1 MKPTFKALVL
11 SAHPDDLELSCG
23 GTISKI
29 TSNGGIVDN
38 FILCPYQDHKK
49 YLPETSKIL
58 GFNPILN
65 EVKERPKLDHNL
77 IGSIESQLDIS
88 SYDLLITHWKEDWH
102 QDHRICHEVANSL
115 RRKQPLEVWY
125 MNSFPYCQKYSTFE
139 ANVFSD
145 ISLYVDKKRKAIEVY
160 KNVNPRW
167 VNDVE
172 SMSRFRGS
180 FINKQHA
187 EVFKADT
194 ILF

>member
-1 MKPTFKALVL
+1 MKVLVL

-23 GTISKI
+23 GTISKMKSMGATI
-29 TSNGGIVDN
+29 DN

-49 YLPETSKIL
+49 YLITTSAIL
-58 GFNPILN
+58 GFNVILN

-77 IGSIESQLDIS
+77 IGSIESQLDMP

-102 QDHRICHEVANSL
+102 QDHRICHDVANTL

-125 MNSFPYCQKYSTFE
+125 MNAFPYCQKYTTFE

-145 ISLYVDKKRKAIEVY
+145 ISNHFMNKRKAIECY
-160 KNVNPRW
+160 KNVNSRW
-167 VNDVE
+167 VDDVE
-172 SMSRFRGS
+172 AMSKFRGS
-180 FINKQHA
+180 FINVEHA

>member
-1 MKPTFKALVL
+1 MKTLVL
-11 SAHPDDLELSCG
+11 TAHPDDLEMSCG
-23 GTISKI
+23 GTVTKI
-29 TSNGGIVDN
+29 VHQGGSVDN

-49 YLPETSKIL
+49 YLPETTDIL
-58 GFNPILN
+58 GFNVILN

-102 QDHRICHEVANSL
+102 QDHRICHDVGNTL

-125 MNSFPYCQKYSTFE
+125 MNAFPYCQKYKSFE

-145 ISLYVDKKRKAIEVY
+145 ISMHYRQKRKAIECY
-160 KNVNPRW
+160 KNVESRW
-167 VNDVE
+167 VEDIE

-180 FINKQHA
+180 FIKVPHA
-187 EVFKADT
+187 EVFKAD
-194 ILF
+194 

>member
-1 MKPTFKALVL
+1 MKTLVL
-11 SAHPDDLELSCG
+11 TAHPDDLEMSCG
-23 GTISKI
+23 GTVAKI
-29 TSNGGIVDN
+29 VHQGGSVDN

-49 YLPETSKIL
+49 YLPETTDIL
-58 GFNPILN
+58 GFNVILN

-102 QDHRICHEVANSL
+102 QDHRICHDVGNTL

-125 MNSFPYCQKYSTFE
+125 MNAFPYCQKYKSFE

-145 ISLYVDKKRKAIEVY
+145 ISMHYQQKRKAIECY
-160 KNVNPRW
+160 KNVESRW
-167 VNDVE
+167 VEDIE

-180 FINKQHA
+180 FIKVPHA

>member
-1 MKPTFKALVL
+1 MKVLVL

-23 GTISKI
+23 GTVSKMKSMGATI
-29 TSNGGIVDN
+29 DN

-49 YLPETSKIL
+49 YLITTSAIL

-65 EVKERPKLDHNL
+65 EDKERPKLDHNL
-77 IGSIESQLDIS
+77 IGKIEKQLDIS

-102 QDHRICHEVANSL
+102 QDHRICHEVGNTLS
-115 RRKQPLEVWY
+115 RKQPLEVWY
-125 MNSFPYCQKYSTFE
+125 MNAFPYCQKYTSFE

-145 ISLYVDKKRKAIEVY
+145 ISDHVVNMRQAIQCY
-160 KNVNPRW
+160 KNVDPKW
-167 VNDVE
+167 ASKVE
-172 SMSRFRGS
+172 DMSRFRGS
-180 FINKQHA
+180 FINVEHA

>member
-1 MKPTFKALVL
+1 MKTLVL
-11 SAHPDDLELSCG
+11 TAHPDDLEMSCG
-23 GTISKI
+23 GTVKK
-29 TSNGGIVDN
+29 IVDQGGSVDN
-38 FILCPYQDHKK
+38 LIIFPYQDHKK
-49 YLPETSKIL
+49 YLPETTDIL
-58 GFNPILN
+58 GFNVILN

-102 QDHRICHEVANSL
+102 QDHRICHDVGNTL

-125 MNSFPYCQKYSTFE
+125 MNAFPYCQKYKSFE

-145 ISLYVDKKRKAIEVY
+145 ISMHYRQKRKAIECY
-160 KNVNPRW
+160 KNVESRW
-167 VNDVE
+167 VEDIE

-180 FINKQHA
+180 FIKVPHA

>member
-1 MKPTFKALVL
+1 MKVLVL

-23 GTISKI
+23 GTISKMKSMGATI
-29 TSNGGIVDN
+29 DN

-49 YLPETSKIL
+49 YLITTSAIL

-65 EVKERPKLDHNL
+65 EEKERPKLDHNL
-77 IGSIESQLDIS
+77 IGKIEKQLDMP

-102 QDHRICHEVANSL
+102 QDHRICHDVATTL
-115 RRKQPLEVWY
+115 RY
-125 MNSFPYCQKYSTFE
+125 MNAFPYCQKYTTFE

-145 ISLYVDKKRKAIEVY
+145 ISNHFMNKRKAIECY
-160 KNVNPRW
+160 KNVNSRW
-167 VNDVE
+167 VDDVE
-172 SMSRFRGS
+172 AMSKFSGS
-180 FINKQHA
+180 FINVEHA

>member
-1 MKPTFKALVL
+1 M
-11 SAHPDDLELSCG
+11 G
-23 GTISKI
+23 GTI
-29 TSNGGIVDN
+29 DN

-49 YLPETSKIL
+49 YLITTSAIL

-65 EVKERPKLDHNL
+65 EDKERPKLDHNL
-77 IGSIESQLDIS
+77 IGKIEKQLDMS

-102 QDHRICHEVANSL
+102 QDHRICHEVGNTL

-125 MNSFPYCQKYSTFE
+125 MNAFPYCQKYTSFE

-145 ISLYVDKKRKAIEVY
+145 ISDHVVNKTQAIECY
-160 KNVNPRW
+160 KNVDPKW
-167 VNDVE
+167 ASKVE
-172 SMSRFRGS
+172 DMSRFRGS
-180 FINKQHA
+180 FINVEHA

>member
-1 MKPTFKALVL
+1 MKTLVL
-11 SAHPDDLELSCG
+11 TAHPDDLEMSCG
-23 GTISKI
+23 GTVAKI
-29 TSNGGIVDN
+29 VHQGGSVDN

-49 YLPETSKIL
+49 YLPETTDIL
-58 GFNPILN
+58 GFNVILN

-102 QDHRICHEVANSL
+102 QDHRICHDVGNTL

-125 MNSFPYCQKYSTFE
+125 MNAFPYCQKYKSFE

-145 ISLYVDKKRKAIEVY
+145 ISMHYRQKRKAIECY
-160 KNVNPRW
+160 KNVEPRW
-167 VNDVE
+167 VEDIE

-180 FINKQHA
+180 FIKVPHA